1 MIALTI
7 LATLCGAVLAFRY
20 KAPILFPVI
29 VCAIVTALA
38 VGLATKADRWSIILG
53 IVAITVAVQFGFL
66 FGMFARSM
74 IAGSRAASMR
84 RSAAA
89 RKPQH
94 ESALIFPN

>member
-1 MIALTI
+1 MLALTI

-29 VCAIVTALA
+29 VCAVATALA
-38 VGLATKADRWSIILG
+38 VGLATRADRWSIILG
-53 IVAITVAVQFGFL
+53 IVAITVAVQFGFV
-66 FGMFARSM
+66 FGMFTRNM

-89 RKPQH
+89 RKLH
-94 ESALIFPN
+94 AEASSVFPH

>member
-1 MIALTI
+1 MLVLTL

-29 VCAIVTALA
+29 VCAVATALF
-38 VGLATKADRWSIILG
+38 VGFTIKADGWSIIFG
-53 IVAITVAVQFGFL
+53 VIAISVGVQFGFL

-84 RSAAA
+84 RTTDAQPAPA
-89 RKPQH
+89 RIYPH
-94 ESALIFPN
+94 